1 MKVIDV
7 SCEST
12 ELRAILAEAREKNII
27 LRTEDGLAFMLA
39 EIDEFDVE
47 IALTR
52 KNSELMEFLEQRAG
66 RTKTVSAAE
75 ARKRLGLVDEYS

>member
-12 ELRAILAEAREKNII
+12 ELRTILAEAREKNII
-27 LRTEDGLAFMLA
+27 LRTEDGLAFTIA

-52 KNSELMEFLEQRAG
+52 QNSELM
-66 RTKTVSAAE
+66 
-75 ARKRLGLVDEYS
+75 